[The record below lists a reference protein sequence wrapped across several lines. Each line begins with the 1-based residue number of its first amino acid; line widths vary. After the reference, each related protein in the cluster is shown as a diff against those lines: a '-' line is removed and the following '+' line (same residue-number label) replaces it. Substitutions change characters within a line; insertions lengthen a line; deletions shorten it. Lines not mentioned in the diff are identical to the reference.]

1 MRKTNIIMVLAAA
14 VITGACVLGYMAFF
28 HPPVEAAA
36 AGMPSSSPGGSANY
50 IAADISSWNDTITSN
65 TDNIDFAA
73 LKTQVDAVYIRAFS
87 HTTTSISVD
96 KQAVNF
102 ANSAQGVGL
111 RYGFYFYF
119 IPTANTGDAKAQ
131 ARIFY
136 NFSKSFAFSCVPV
149 LDVENNTAGLGK
161 AAFAAS
167 VKAFTDEYR
176 SLSGFDMMIYTNPG
190 FMDTNFDTS
199 FPWNIY
205 KLWIAHYDTDILKI
219 SAPMEGLSWM
229 PQSKWCWSD
238 WDMWQYTDKGILS
251 SVPSSKPLP
260 TDADQTKGHLDL
272 NHATESIFLSTP
284 SAAVPV
290 SAGTVIYQSHVQDSG
305 WQAWASNGGDSG
317 TSGQSRRLEAI
328 RIMLDGMAGGI
339 EYKTQVQDI
348 GWLDWVADGNVSGTS
363 GQSKR
368 LEAIQIRLT
377 GTAEAKYDVYY
388 RVHAQDT
395 GWMGWAKNG
404 EPAGTA
410 GYGYRLE
417 SIDIMLV
424 EKGGLAPGSTIQ
436 PYKDYYLRPL
446 VSYQTHVQDIGWQG
460 YVSNGAMS
468 GTSEQSK
475 RLEAIQIKLQ
485 NIDGSIEYSTHVQ
498 DYGWMAVSANDAVSG
513 TSGLSKRLE
522 AIQIQLKGAAA
533 DLYDIYYCVHAQ
545 NTGWLDWAK
554 NGASAGTAGFGY
566 RLEAIKVQLVFK
578 GGAAPG
584 PIARPFVQ
592 A

>member
-1 MRKTNIIMVLAAA
+1 
-14 VITGACVLGYMAFF
+14 
-28 HPPVEAAA
+28 
-36 AGMPSSSPGGSANY
+36 
-50 IAADISSWNDTITSN
+50 
-65 TDNIDFAA
+65 
-73 LKTQVDAVYIRAFS
+73 
-87 HTTTSISVD
+87 
-96 KQAVNF
+96 
-102 ANSAQGVGL
+102 
-111 RYGFYFYF
+111 
-119 IPTANTGDAKAQ
+119 
-131 ARIFY
+131 
-136 NFSKSFAFSCVPV
+136 
-149 LDVENNTAGLGK
+149 
-161 AAFAAS
+161 
-167 VKAFTDEYR
+167 
-176 SLSGFDMMIYTNPG
+176 
-190 FMDTNFDTS
+190 
-199 FPWNIY
+199 
-205 KLWIAHYDTDILKI
+205 
-219 SAPMEGLSWM
+219 
-229 PQSKWCWSD
+229 
-238 WDMWQYTDKGILS
+238 
-251 SVPSSKPLP
+251 
-260 TDADQTKGHLDL
+260 
-272 NHATESIFLSTP
+272 
-284 SAAVPV
+284 
-290 SAGTVIYQSHVQDSG
+290 
-305 WQAWASNGGDSG
+305 
-317 TSGQSRRLEAI
+317 
-328 RIMLDGMAGGI
+328 MLDGMAGGI